1 LHLLGVTS
9 PSDRRGLEGYLAKP
23 VRERSADEVAR
34 IVDLMDVH
42 RSAEFAADY
51 GHGIADAAHNAL
63 GVALAAWRW
72 RRAAFT
78 PRRLNRR
85 ARALRARTDPL

>member
-1 LHLLGVTS
+1 VRTLLHLLGVTS

-34 IVDLMDVH
+34 IVDRMDVH

-63 GVALAAWRW
+63 GVALAAC
-72 RRAAFT
+72 
-78 PRRLNRR
+78 RLH
-85 ARALRARTDPL
+85 TTSP